1 VLSGHVPDEP
11 EALACHALLL
21 LHEARAA
28 ARVDAHGDLVSLED
42 QDRGLWDDRMVA
54 RGDELLQRSLRLGR
68 RRRGDAAA
76 AANAF
81 ERAASLATN
90 AAVRRWLTAQRR
102 LCLRG
107 TTNEVR

>member
-54 RGDELLQRSLRLGR
+54 RGDELLQRACGWDGDVAVTLLRPRTPSSAR
-68 RRRGDAAA
+68 RRWRPTRRCAA
-76 AANAF
+76 
-81 ERAASLATN
+81 
-90 AAVRRWLTAQRR
+90 
-102 LCLRG
+102 G
-107 TTNEVR
+107 